1 MKTKLLSLF
10 IVIFMSATA
19 FSQESIIQD
28 IDEPMLQKYIHLAM
42 ANYPLKKASD
52 ATLERSKTQVSIAT
66 LSLFDIFNAGYFYS
80 PQKNEGLILVPGA
93 STSANTSLV
102 MRGFQFGVNVNL
114 GNLLSKPG
122 MIKAAKADYK
132 IARAQSE
139 DYSRILAN
147 NVKLAYYDYL
157 AAKKQLELSIL
168 AAKDLRSILANAQA
182 QFQNGTITIDVYTAA
197 KNASISADT
206 GALTAEVA
214 YLKAKNN
221 LEDLIGEKL
230 EKVR

>member
-1 MKTKLLSLF
+1 MKTKFLLFL
-10 IVIFMSATA
+10 IINFMSVTA

-28 IDEPMLQKYIHLAM
+28 IDEPLLQKYISLATI
-42 ANYPLKKASD
+42 NYPLKKVSD
-52 ATLERSKTQVSIAT
+52 ATLEKSKAQVSIAS
-66 LSLFDIFNAGYFYS
+66 LSVLDIFNAGYFYS
-80 PQKNEGLILVPGA
+80 PQKNEGLIYAPGG
-93 STSANTSLV
+93 SGANNSIV
-102 MRGFQFGVNVNL
+102 MQGFQFGANVNL

-122 MIKAAKADYK
+122 IIKAAKADYK

-139 DYSRILAN
+139 DYNRILAN

-168 AAKDLRSILANAQA
+168 AAKDLKSILANAQA
-182 QFQNGTITIDVYTAA
+182 QFQNGTVTIDVYTAA
-197 KNASISADT
+197 KSASISADAGT
-206 GALTAEVA
+206 LTAEVA

>member
-1 MKTKLLSLF
+1 
-10 IVIFMSATA
+10 MSVTA

-28 IDEPMLQKYIHLAM
+28 IDEPLLQKYISLATI
-42 ANYPLKKASD
+42 NYPLKKVSD
-52 ATLERSKTQVSIAT
+52 ATLEKSKAQVSIAS
-66 LSLFDIFNAGYFYS
+66 LSVLDIFNAGYFYS
-80 PQKNEGLILVPGA
+80 PQKNEGLIYAPGG
-93 STSANTSLV
+93 SGANNSIV
-102 MRGFQFGVNVNL
+102 MQGFQFGANVNL

-122 MIKAAKADYK
+122 IIKAAKADYK

-139 DYSRILAN
+139 DYNRILAN

-168 AAKDLRSILANAQA
+168 AAKDLKSILANAQA
-182 QFQNGTITIDVYTAA
+182 QFQNGTVTIDVYTAA
-197 KNASISADT
+197 KSASISADAGT
-206 GALTAEVA
+206 LTAEVA